1 MWIFRLLVVAG
12 AAFMLYTWFQPW
24 WTADV
29 AVIKGEND
37 MVLHPWGVE
46 VVKQVRMNTDVSQ
59 YEMPAFFAPFMW
71 AYLGVCMLALAASLF
86 VKRRIQIGK
95 FSVPVAVLL
104 IAFVGLSYMAA
115 LGIAYG
121 VGVLRS
127 GWAGANF
134 IGKSTIIEPQSDA
147 KIKMVSD
154 LEIGYW
160 LAIPS
165 GGVLTFL
172 QLVRGLFVRTP
183 KA

>member
-1 MWIFRLLVVAG
+1 
-12 AAFMLYTWFQPW
+12 
-24 WTADV
+24 
-29 AVIKGEND
+29 
-37 MVLHPWGVE
+37 
-46 VVKQVRMNTDVSQ
+46 MNTDVSQ
-59 YEMPAFFAPFMW
+59 YEMPGFFAPFMW

-86 VKRRIQIGK
+86 VKRSVSIGPIK
-95 FSVPVAVLL
+95 LPLAVIL
-104 IAFVGLSYMAA
+104 IAFVGLSYMSA

-154 LEIGYW
+154 LEIGFW
-160 LAIPS
+160 LAIAS

-172 QLVRGLFVRTP
+172 ALVRGLFVSTP